1 MVVRPVTSYLV
12 TEGPAGFFVSEAD
25 PPLSKLLR
33 ARCASVFNESSRL
46 AEQNE

>member
-1 MVVRPVTSYLV
+1 VRPVRSYRV
-12 TEGPAGFFVSEAD
+12 TEGPVGFFVPEAD

-33 ARCASVFNESSRL
+33 ARCTSVFNESSRL